1 MNNNII
7 SRQNV
12 VNLTIGKNN
21 IIYADISN
29 NKKRFNINM
38 EEVKSSIQKGNFQIK
53 EIKQYKVNNNKTFIN
68 KSNEKFPDMTFEQK
82 KDIQNKI
89 KFLNKQEYFFIFKLI
104 SQDTNKY
111 TENING
117 IFINLNN
124 LCNKTLWE
132 IHNYIYTLIQNKT
145 KLNNKRN
152 SSNIDDK
159 IIESDNENIN
169 ENENESDDDYNID
182 AFQED
187 LNPIKLSNY
196 EKSIIKK
203 NKYIIEQQEFKNLNS
218 WSHYNI
224 KKSDSSDNID
234 NVSIH

>member
-1 MNNNII
+1 MKKNII

-38 EEVKSSIQKGNFQIK
+38 EEVKSSIQKGNFEIK
-53 EIKQYKVNNNKTFIN
+53 EIKQYKINNNKTFIN
-68 KSNEKFPDMTFEQK
+68 KSIEKYPDMTFDQK

-104 SQDTNKY
+104 SQDTDKY

-117 IFINLNN
+117 IFVNLNN

-132 IHNYIYTLIQNKT
+132 IQNYINTLIQNKK

-152 SSNIDDK
+152 LLNSSNIDD
-159 IIESDNENIN
+159 IINSDNENIDDQ
-169 ENENESDDDYNID
+169 ESDDDDYSVD

-187 LNPIKLSNY
+187 INPIKLSNY

-203 NKYIIEQQEFKNLNS
+203 NKYIIEQQEFKNLNT

-224 KKSDSSDNID
+224 KKSESSDNID
-234 NVSIH
+234 DGNN